1 MGPEVGISLARLGRG
16 ERCLALLSAS
26 GPFVEQPRALMD
38 ASGFAY
44 QHSRLRLR
52 QAPARPTNRGPSRPR
67 SSCGC
72 SPKPSNRDR
81 PPLFRE
87 LHALNPQQHV
97 ARS

>member
-1 MGPEVGISLARLGRG
+1 MGSPRSRREMRG
-16 ERCLALLSAS
+16 SFWSPA
-26 GPFVEQPRALMD
+26 GVEQLRASMD

-52 QAPARPTNRGPSRPR
+52 QGFRATDEPR
-67 SSCGC
+67 NSAVVMDGLSGS
-72 SPKPSNRDR
+72 SPKPTNRDR

-87 LHALNPQQHV
+87 LRALNPQQHV